1 MINLQNVS
9 IINNK
14 KVVFNNINFNV
25 NSGEF
30 VFLIGKTGT
39 GKSSLLKILYGT
51 PPLILE
57 PEIF

>member
-14 KVVFNNINFNV
+14 KVVFNNINFSV

-30 VFLIGKTGT
+30 VFLIGKTGS
-39 GKSSLLKILYGT
+39 GKAVY
-51 PPLILE
+51 
-57 PEIF
+57 